1 MNIKEVSLKE
11 RFLVIYRGPVSIR
24 ERFIYYYKIYI
35 MLVCIAKQ

>member
-24 ERFIYYYKIYI
+24 ERFIYYYKILYNAS
-35 MLVCIAKQ
+35 LYC